1 MAICERRIAR
11 VCNWLAMGATKRHML
26 AVLVVVPRSS
36 SNKPPVSRIH
46 PSWIHSSSNHKKRGL
61 HPVLVATT
69 ALQGHHHHHHHPLLA
84 SHKRHLAIIQ
94 PPSVALNNHPPFHRS
109 FSSRLCTTATATAA
123 SSSSSSSSFSTD
135 LSNDNEQQDLSSR
148 PSLIVYYNDVYQVQL
163 PPHHRFPMEKYQKV
177 RSLLQSW
184 ILAQEQQEQE
194 QSAQDNTHAKVTC
207 EFRKSPLATM
217 DELITTHS
225 LDYVQR
231 FLAGNQ
237 TQQELRNV
245 GFPWSLQGVDRA
257 LSSTG
262 PFARILY
269 TFKRTGTDRQP
280 PRTTKTHYQ
289 HQQRRAGVLMWLKEP
304 TMPFLIVEKVFVS
317 FPKLPWRPMSS

>member
-1 MAICERRIAR
+1 MMCIKSSYHRIIDFPWKSIKKYEA
-11 VCNWLAMGATKRHML
+11 C
-26 AVLVVVPRSS
+26 
-36 SNKPPVSRIH
+36 
-46 PSWIHSSSNHKKRGL
+46 SNHGFLPKNNKNNL
-61 HPVLVATT
+61 PKTT
-69 ALQGHHHHHHHPLLA
+69 HT
-84 SHKRHLAIIQ
+84 
-94 PPSVALNNHPPFHRS
+94 RS
-109 FSSRLCTTATATAA
+109 
-123 SSSSSSSSFSTD
+123 
-135 LSNDNEQQDLSSR
+135 
-148 PSLIVYYNDVYQVQL
+148 
-163 PPHHRFPMEKYQKV
+163 
-177 RSLLQSW
+177 
-184 ILAQEQQEQE
+184 
-194 QSAQDNTHAKVTC
+194 AKVTC
-207 EFRKSPLATM
+207 EIRKSPLATM

-304 TMPFLIVEKVFVS
+304 TMPFLIVEKVLCLFRYCRGGQCRLGTIS
-317 FPKLPWRPMSS
+317 H